1 MILNYKDLKSTIMP
15 KTSNTIETL
24 RSSGLR
30 PTKQRVQLAK
40 FLFDREKTF
49 HFNAEDLHKTINLKN
64 NKKISLATIYNT
76 LHAFKNAG
84 YLKEILIKNNKSFFD
99 TNTEA
104 HHHFFDE
111 NSNILTD
118 VSTKE
123 IDIRRIPSPPA
134 GKFIKQVEVIIN
146 IANDNQEQ

>member
-15 KTSNTIETL
+15 NKSNTIETL
-24 RSSGLR
+24 RTSGLR

-40 FLFDREKTF
+40 FLFDRDKTF
-49 HFNAEDLHKTINLKN
+49 HFNVEDLHKTINLKN

-76 LHAFKNAG
+76 VHAFKNAG

-99 TNTEA
+99 TNTEV

-111 NSNILTD
+111 KNNLLTD
-118 VSTKE
+118 VSAEE
-123 IDIRRIPSPPA
+123 ISIKKIPSPPA

-146 IANDNQEQ
+146 IANDNQKQ